1 MANKEYESDKF
12 IKTGGTAAQFLKADG
27 SVDSTAYGTAYV
39 HPTHPGDD
47 LSIDTNPMTGP
58 TIISDLDVNVTT
70 DTLGH
75 VTDANA
81 TVATRTLTL
90 GDLGF
95 TGNADATIAGSGV
108 KNYVAYFDSTSAIAG
123 EAGFEYSSTT
133 NTLTVDNIIADKYT
147 NVPFVINSN
156 FLHSTNAALTWYNMP
171 FNSVSESSTAGEQ
184 HCFIAPAAGRVRTIV
199 MRNTST
205 GTTPTA
211 TNNQC
216 RVIKNG
222 STLYTTTNSVIG
234 GGAFGMYSAF
244 GLNDTQATF
253 TTADVIRIQFQA
265 NGLWY
270 DVAVTVL
277 FELT

>member
-1 MANKEYESDKF
+1 MASKEYESDKF
-12 IKTGGTAAQFLKADG
+12 IKTGGTASQFLKADG

-47 LSIDTNPMTGP
+47 LSIDTTPMTGA

-81 TVATRTLTL
+81 AIATRTLTL

-95 TGNADATIAGSGV
+95 TGNAGANLTGSGA
-108 KNYVAYFDSTSAIAG
+108 KNYVAYFDSASGITG

-133 NTLTVDNIIADKYT
+133 NTLTSDIVQADQYV

-156 FLHSTNAALTWYNMP
+156 LLHSTNSALTYYAIP
-171 FNSVSESSTAGEQ
+171 FNSLSESSATGEQ
-184 HCFIAPAAGRVRTIV
+184 HCFVAPAAGRIRSMI

-211 TNNQC
+211 TTNQM
-216 RVIKNG
+216 RIVKNG
-222 STLYTTTNSVIG
+222 TTLYTTGSSMIG
-234 GGAFGMYSAF
+234 GGAAGMYSAF

-253 TTADVIRIQFQA
+253 ATADIITIQFQA
-265 NGLWY
+265 NGFWY
-270 DVAVTVL
+270 DTAVTIL